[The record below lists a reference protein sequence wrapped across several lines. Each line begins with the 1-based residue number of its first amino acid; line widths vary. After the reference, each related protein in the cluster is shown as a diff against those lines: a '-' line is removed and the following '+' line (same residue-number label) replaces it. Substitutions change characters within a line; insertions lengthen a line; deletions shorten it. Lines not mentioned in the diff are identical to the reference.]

1 MNAKQK
7 RMLMFFMPL
16 VVFAL
21 LIVMFFMKLGK
32 PTDVIVSTSIG
43 KPLPAFS
50 LPLLSSPD
58 RVMTNADLPK
68 QPFLLNAWGSW
79 CPTCKIEHPMLLELA
94 KQGVPMVGV
103 NYKDELPNALAY
115 LDTYKDPF
123 VYSVQDLDG
132 MYGIDLGL
140 TGAPE
145 TFVVDAK
152 GVVYQHITGEIT
164 QENWQRQIEPCMQEL
179 ARAGSDE
186 ASRAKV
192 CKL

>member
-164 QENWQRQIEPCMQEL
+164 QENWQGQIEPCMQEL

>member
-132 MYGIDLGL
+132 M
-140 TGAPE
+140 
-145 TFVVDAK
+145 
-152 GVVYQHITGEIT
+152 
-164 QENWQRQIEPCMQEL
+164 
-179 ARAGSDE
+179 
-186 ASRAKV
+186 
-192 CKL
+192 

>member
-94 KQGVPMVGV
+94 KQGVPMVGI